1 MKRSDFFCKIERMKY
16 FNATVEKMVETKSL
30 HIDGFGDTIL
40 RAARRHP
47 MTSARL
53 AFVALFLLISS
64 FLYGQVDKIVIPAG
78 TPEDQALEEINKQTD
93 AEKRIPMYQD
103 FLQKFASNPVAV
115 AYGNWQVSQY
125 YLNAGDIQKAAE
137 YGDKGATAAPR
148 NPDILTSQVV
158 IAQKLNDNARLFKYS
173 VQGSEAFDS
182 IEKQPKPADMSDAD
196 FAAKVTSEK
205 ADNQSAYD
213 FFESAAFSAISAETN
228 PQVRMDYIEKFSV
241 VFAKSKFDDQMAS
254 YAMLSL
260 SQLKDSARLN
270 AYAEKALAANPNNL
284 PSLLML
290 ANSYADSSD
299 AGGLEKVAA
308 KADDPAAD
316 KTRKVSG
323 GVAHSALGRTYAKQ
337 GKTLPS
343 ITELKSATTL
353 LKGQDDQQYAV
364 AAYYLGWDYA
374 KLNRLT
380 EARAVLTDASTISGP
395 VQQPIKDLLVKVN
408 TARAGKK

>member
-1 MKRSDFFCKIERMKY
+1 
-16 FNATVEKMVETKSL
+16 
-30 HIDGFGDTIL
+30 
-40 RAARRHP
+40 

-53 AFVALFLLISS
+53 AFVALFLSISS
-64 FLYGQVDKIVIPAG
+64 LYGQVDKIVIPAG

-115 AYGNWQVSQY
+115 AFGNWQLSQY
-125 YLNAGDIQKAAE
+125 YLNAGDFQRAAE

-173 VQGSEAFDS
+173 VQGGEAFDS
-182 IEKQPKPADMSDAD
+182 IEKQPKPADISEAD
-196 FAAKVTSEK
+196 FAAKVASEK
-205 ADNQSAYD
+205 AENQSTYD
-213 FFESAAFSAISAETN
+213 FFESAAFSAISTETN
-228 PQVRMDYIEKFSV
+228 PQVRMDDIEKFSA

-260 SQLKDSARLN
+260 SQLKDSTRLN
-270 AYAEKALAANPNNL
+270 AYAEKALAANPDNL
-284 PSLLML
+284 PSLLTL

-299 AGGLEKVAA
+299 AGGLEKAATYAQRAIVAA
-308 KADDPAAD
+308 KADEPAAD
-316 KTRKVSG
+316 KTRKLSA

-380 EARAVLTDASTISGP
+380 EARAVLTDASTIPGP
-395 VQQPIKDLLVKVN
+395 VQQTIKDLLVKVN